1 MMARA
6 AILMALAAALAAPA
20 VAQPKNA
27 AVQSGGG
34 STPNAMQGFSKNKGQ
49 PVHIEAERLEVR
61 DKDKVATFFGKVQVN
76 QGDTTMRCKTLTV
89 FYDAG
94 GADAKNGAAKPVAK
108 IGPSAEQKI
117 KKLEARGE
125 VVVTQNDQVATGD
138 SALFDMDTNVVTMLG
153 NVVLTQGQNVLRGS
167 KLVVD
172 MTTGFSRVESGSG
185 KDGRVQGLF
194 LPSGN
199 QRPGLPGKPKDN
211 ASSQPAR

>member
-1 MMARA
+1 
-6 AILMALAAALAAPA
+6 
-20 VAQPKNA
+20 
-27 AVQSGGG
+27 
-34 STPNAMQGFSKNKGQ
+34 MQGFSKNKGQ

-94 GADAKNGAAKPVAK
+94 AADAKNGAAKPVAK

-199 QRPGLPGKPKDN
+199 QRPGLPGAIQHAGHVFAQAIEVCVRAGDLQGTGDEKIGRRDR
-211 ASSQPAR
+211 QG